1 MISDGTTLLSAGPD
15 AVRAV
20 LTDPSRLIPALP
32 NVEDFAW
39 DDRAAGRFTATV
51 RPRLA
56 LGDVVFRTDWTVH
69 APVPHAVTFEVEG
82 RGEEHRLAMVL
93 RLDIAAE
100 GSGSRITW
108 SADYAVSGTMRAVG
122 QRVLP
127 AIVAAQARLA
137 LAAVDRQA
145 AEGPAAAV

>member
-1 MISDGTTLLSAGPD
+1 MITDGSTLLAAAPD

-20 LTDPSRLIPALP
+20 LTDPTRLIPALP
-32 NVEDFAW
+32 NVDDFAW
-39 DDRAAGRFTATV
+39 EDRSAGRFTATV

-56 LGDVVFRTDWTVH
+56 LGDVVFRTTWTVH
-69 APVPHAVTFEVEG
+69 APAPHAVTFEVEG

-93 RLDIAAE
+93 RLDIAAD
-100 GSGSRITW
+100 GTGTRVTW
-108 SADYAVSGTMRAVG
+108 SADHAVSGTMRAVG

-127 AIVAAQARLA
+127 SIVAAQARLA

-145 AEGPAAAV
+145 AGGRTADA